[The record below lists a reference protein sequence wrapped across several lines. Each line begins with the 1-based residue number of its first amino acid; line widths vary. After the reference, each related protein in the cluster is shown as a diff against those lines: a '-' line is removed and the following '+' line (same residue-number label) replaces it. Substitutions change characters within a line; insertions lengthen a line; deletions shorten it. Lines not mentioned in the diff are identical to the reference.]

1 VSLEDRSER
10 VDRTLPRLLS
20 VQVADDLRAEIM
32 AGSLTGRLPAE
43 HEMAEQYAVSRIT
56 TRRAIAILAAEGLV
70 TTLHGRGTFVAR
82 PGPPASR
89 QPR

>member
-20 VQVADDLRAEIM
+20 AQVADDLRAQIT

-43 HEMAEQYAVSRIT
+43 HEMADQYGVSRIT

-70 TTLHGRGTFVAR
+70 TTLHGRGSFVVR
-82 PGPPASR
+82 DLPSR
-89 QPR
+89 A